1 MSVIGPGRRVSLHFT
16 VSLTSGEVLDSTRE
30 RDQPPSFVFG
40 DGSLLPGFEQAISGL
55 QAGDQGRFVIAP
67 EQGFGARS
75 EDNVQHFP
83 RHQFGEQLLE
93 LGMVMHFAD
102 ASGAEL
108 PGVIMALPDGV
119 VVVDFNHPLAG
130 RELVFEVD
138 ILRVLD
144 AEASPVMLAEP
155 AR

>member
-1 MSVIGPGRRVSLHFT
+1 MSGIGPGKRISLHFT
-16 VSLTSGEVLDSTRE
+16 VSLSTGELLDSTHDRAE
-30 RDQPPSFVFG
+30 PPTFVFG
-40 DGSLLPGFEQAISGL
+40 DGSLLPGFEQAILGL
-55 QAGDQGRFVIAP
+55 EAGAQGRFVLTA
-67 EQGFGARS
+67 EQGFGEWN

-93 LGMVMHFAD
+93 PGMVMNFSD

-108 PGVIMALPDGV
+108 PGVIKDLPDGV

-138 ILRVLD
+138 VLRVQD
-144 AEASPVMLAEP
+144 ADANPVSLQ
-155 AR
+155 

>member
-1 MSVIGPGRRVSLHFT
+1 MSMVNGIGPGKRVSLHFT
-16 VSLTSGEVLDSTRE
+16 VSLSSGEVLDSTHE
-30 RDQPPSFVFG
+30 RSEPPTFVFG
-40 DGSLLPGFEQAISGL
+40 DGSLLPGFEQAMLGM
-55 QAGDQGRFVIAP
+55 QAGEQGRFVLPP
-67 EQGFGARS
+67 EQGFGAWN

-93 LGMVMHFAD
+93 PGMVMQFAD

-108 PGVIMALPDGV
+108 PGVVIDLPENV

-138 ILRVLD
+138 VLRVQD
-144 AEASPVMLAEP
+144 ADAAPVTLN
-155 AR
+155 

>member
-1 MSVIGPGRRVSLHFT
+1 
-16 VSLTSGEVLDSTRE
+16 VLDSTRDRPE
-30 RDQPPSFVFG
+30 PPTFVFG

-55 QAGDQGRFVIAP
+55 AAGARGRFVIAP
-67 EQGFGARS
+67 AQGFGERN

-93 LGMVMHFAD
+93 PGMVMHFAD

-108 PGVIMALPDGV
+108 PGVIMALPEGV

-144 AEASPVMLAEP
+144 ADANPVSLQ
-155 AR
+155 

>member
-1 MSVIGPGRRVSLHFT
+1 MSVIGPGKRVSLHFT
-16 VSLTSGEVLDSTRE
+16 VSLATGEVLDSTRDRTE
-30 RDQPPSFVFG
+30 PPTFVFG

-55 QAGDQGRFVIAP
+55 RSGDQGRFTISAA
-67 EQGFGARS
+67 EGFGVWN

-93 LGMVMHFAD
+93 PGMVMHFAD

-108 PGVIMALPDGV
+108 PGVIKDLPEGV